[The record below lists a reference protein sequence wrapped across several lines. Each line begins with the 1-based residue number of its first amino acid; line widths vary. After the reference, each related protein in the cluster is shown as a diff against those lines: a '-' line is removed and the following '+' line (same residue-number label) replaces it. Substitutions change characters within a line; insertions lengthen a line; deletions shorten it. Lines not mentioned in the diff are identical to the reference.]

1 MLDALGHYKLLGP
14 IGVGRMGELFRARD
28 TRAGRTVAIRVVA
41 DEIAGVPGR
50 RQEFLEAARATAA
63 LSHPNIAALY
73 EIGEDQ
79 GRLFLVSEF
88 VPGDTLRTLIAG
100 RPLNP
105 RHALDHG
112 IQLADA
118 LADAHADGICH
129 RDIRPGNIIITPK
142 GIAKFVD
149 MGLGA
154 WTAGGAERERAAGA
168 LTGGVGAT
176 VGATTEAV
184 AYMSPEQLLGQA
196 TDERTDIFSL
206 GAVLFEMLTGKPP
219 FGVAP
224 ASAPGGQV
232 PPRPPSAINRSLPPE
247 LDTIVLN
254 MLATSLDRRY
264 EAMATAAAELR
275 SVAAI
280 LDVREGASEPM
291 PVAVTSPRRSRT
303 GLWLTA
309 ALVALGLIAGFLLF
323 PW

>member
-14 IGVGRMGELFRARD
+14 IGAGRMGELFRARD
-28 TRAGRTVAIRVVA
+28 TRAGRTVAIRIVA
-41 DEIAGVPGR
+41 DEIAAVPGR
-50 RQEFLEAARATAA
+50 RQPFLDAARAAAA

-88 VPGDTLRTLIAG
+88 VPGDTLRTVIAG

-142 GIAKFVD
+142 GIAKFID
-149 MGLGA
+149 LGLAA
-154 WTAGGAERERAAGA
+154 WTAGGA
-168 LTGGVGAT
+168 TI
-176 VGATTEAV
+176 EAV
-184 AYMSPEQLLGQA
+184 EYRSPEQL
-196 TDERTDIFSL
+196 DIFSL

-219 FGVAP
+219 FGAAT
-224 ASAPGGQV
+224 ASAPGVQQQQQ
-232 PPRPPSAINRSLPPE
+232 PPPSTINRSLPPE
-247 LDTIVLN
+247 LDTIVLK
-254 MLATSLDRRY
+254 MLAMNLDHRY
-264 EAMATAAAELR
+264 EAVATVAAELR

-280 LDVREGASEPM
+280 LDVREGASDPM
-291 PVAVTSPRRSRT
+291 PIAASSGRRSRA

-309 ALVALGLIAGFLLF
+309 ALLALGLIAGLFLF

>member
-41 DEIAGVPGR
+41 DEIAGVPER

-73 EIGEDQ
+73 EIGDDQ

-105 RHALDHG
+105 RHALDHA

-129 RDIRPGNIIITPK
+129 NDIRPGNIIITPK

-154 WTAGGAERERAAGA
+154 WTAGRAAGA
-168 LTGGVGAT
+168 VIGGAGAT
-176 VGATTEAV
+176 IEAV
-184 AYMSPEQLLGQA
+184 AYMSPERLLGQA
-196 TDERTDIFSL
+196 TDERADIFSL
-206 GAVLFEMLTGKPP
+206 GAVLFEMLTGTPP
-219 FGVAP
+219 FGATP
-224 ASAPGGQV
+224 ASAPGVQV
-232 PPRPPSAINRSLPPE
+232 PPRPPSAINRSLSPE
-247 LDTIVLN
+247 LDTIVLK
-254 MLATSLDRRY
+254 MLATSLDHRY

-291 PVAVTSPRRSRT
+291 PVAVAAPRRRRT

-309 ALVALGLIAGFLLF
+309 ALVALGLIAGLLLF

>member
-168 LTGGVGAT
+168 LTGGLGAT
-176 VGATTEAV
+176 IEAV

-219 FGVAP
+219 FGAAT
-224 ASAPGGQV
+224 ASALVDQV
-232 PPRPPSAINRSLPPE
+232 LRAQPRPPSAIARSLPPE
-247 LDTIVLN
+247 LDTIVLK
-254 MLATSLDRRY
+254 MLAKSLNHRY